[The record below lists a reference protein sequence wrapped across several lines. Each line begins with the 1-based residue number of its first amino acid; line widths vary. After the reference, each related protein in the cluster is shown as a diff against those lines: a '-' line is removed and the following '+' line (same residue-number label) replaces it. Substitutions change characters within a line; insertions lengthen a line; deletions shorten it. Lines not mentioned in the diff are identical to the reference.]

1 MVRSAAALAIVLAIG
16 SAGGAEESATLS
28 IAGELSAP
36 GKLTLTDL
44 KALGPAPVEWTV
56 HGRKRVALGVPL
68 EKILTKAGFSAGP
81 MGKDVPVREKRS
93 GWKKAVLASAADG
106 FQAVFSCAE
115 LFPEMGPTRAFVAWE
130 VDGKPL
136 SPEEAPFRLV
146 VTTDKEPS
154 RSLYKLTRLE
164 VVDLGGR

>member
-16 SAGGAEESATLS
+16 SAGGAEDSATLS

-44 KALGPAPVEWTV
+44 KALGRAPVEWTV

-68 EKILTKAGFSAGP
+68 EKSLTKAGFSAGP

-93 GWKKAVLASAADG
+93 GWKKAVLASTAAG
-106 FQAVFSCAE
+106 FQAVFRRAE
-115 LFPEMGPTRAFVAWE
+115 LFPHMGPTRDCVACE
-130 VDGKPL
+130 LTVKPL
-136 SPEEAPFRLV
+136 L
-146 VTTDKEPS
+146 
-154 RSLYKLTRLE
+154 
-164 VVDLGGR
+164 